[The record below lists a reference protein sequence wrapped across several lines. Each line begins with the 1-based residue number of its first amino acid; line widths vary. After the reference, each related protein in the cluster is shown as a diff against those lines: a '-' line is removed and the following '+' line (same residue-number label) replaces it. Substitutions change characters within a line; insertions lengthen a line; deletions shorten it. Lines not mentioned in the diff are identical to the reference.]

1 MNDVTA
7 LLGILSGMVIPLG
20 VFVWLY
26 FDAKNKRAANIEIA
40 KTIDDPSKVEELIS
54 KLDDEK
60 KKEPIEY
67 RRGGT
72 ITIFVGIG
80 LYFKIIFLPKLQAI
94 IIKTNNATCSSAIL
108 YSLGYPNLSIIP
120 QTKNPTKVGL
130 DTLFCAVFY
139 LQPSLNVSQSIS
151 GAEGYFFNK
160 AFSKSTFA
168 FEKLIPYIDS
178 KLSNPCVQSCLNCS
192 LL

>member
-1 MNDVTA
+1 MNDVIA

-26 FDAKNKRAANIEIA
+26 FDAKNKRAAIIEIA

-54 KLDDEK
+54 KLDSEALGEK

-80 LYFKIIFLPKLQAI
+80 LYLLGVTALG
-94 IIKTNNATCSSAIL
+94 SIL
-108 YSLGYPNLSIIP
+108 KG
-120 QTKNPTKVGL
+120 VGL
-130 DTLFCAVFY
+130 LVATIGVGTFIAGYLFPNDSTGITKAV
-139 LQPSLNVSQSIS
+139 
-151 GAEGYFFNK
+151 EE
-160 AFSKSTFA
+160 
-168 FEKLIPYIDS
+168 FEKR
-178 KLSNPCVQSCLNCS
+178 
-192 LL
+192 

>member
-1 MNDVTA
+1 MNDVIG
-7 LLGILSGMVIPLG
+7 LLGMLSGMVIPLG

-26 FDAKNKRAANIEIA
+26 FDAKNKRAAIIEIA

-80 LYFKIIFLPKLQAI
+80 LYLLGVTALG
-94 IIKTNNATCSSAIL
+94 SIL
-108 YSLGYPNLSIIP
+108 KG
-120 QTKNPTKVGL
+120 VGL
-130 DTLFCAVFY
+130 LVATIGVGTFVAGYLFPNDSTGITKAV
-139 LQPSLNVSQSIS
+139 
-151 GAEGYFFNK
+151 EE
-160 AFSKSTFA
+160 
-168 FEKLIPYIDS
+168 FEKR
-178 KLSNPCVQSCLNCS
+178 
-192 LL
+192 

>member
-26 FDAKNKRAANIEIA
+26 FDAKNKRATIIEVA
-40 KTIDDPSKVEELIS
+40 KTIDDPSKVEEL
-54 KLDDEK
+54 LEALNDEK

-80 LYFKIIFLPKLQAI
+80 LYLLGVTALG
-94 IIKTNNATCSSAIL
+94 SIL
-108 YSLGYPNLSIIP
+108 KG
-120 QTKNPTKVGL
+120 VGL
-130 DTLFCAVFY
+130 LVATIGVVTFVAGYLFPNDSTGITKAV
-139 LQPSLNVSQSIS
+139 
-151 GAEGYFFNK
+151 EE
-160 AFSKSTFA
+160 
-168 FEKLIPYIDS
+168 FEKR
-178 KLSNPCVQSCLNCS
+178 
-192 LL
+192 

>member
-1 MNDVTA
+1 MNDV
-7 LLGILSGMVIPLG
+7 LGLVAILSGIAIPLG

-26 FDAKNKRAANIEIA
+26 FDAKNKRAAIIEIA

-80 LYFKIIFLPKLQAI
+80 LYLLGVTALGSILKGVGLLVATIGVGI
-94 IIKTNNATCSSAIL
+94 IIA
-108 YSLGYPNLSIIP
+108 GYLFPDDSTGI
-120 QTKNPTKVGL
+120 TK
-130 DTLFCAVFY
+130 AV
-139 LQPSLNVSQSIS
+139 
-151 GAEGYFFNK
+151 EE
-160 AFSKSTFA
+160 
-168 FEKLIPYIDS
+168 FEKE
-178 KLSNPCVQSCLNCS
+178 
-192 LL
+192 

>member
-1 MNDVTA
+1 MNDVIA

-26 FDAKNKRAANIEIA
+26 FDAKNKRAAIIEVA

-72 ITIFVGIG
+72 VTFFVGIG
-80 LYFKIIFLPKLQAI
+80 LYL
-94 IIKTNNATCSSAIL
+94 
-108 YSLGYPNLSIIP
+108 LGMTALGSVL
-120 QTKNPTKVGL
+120 KGVGL
-130 DTLFCAVFY
+130 LVATNGVGTFVAGYLFPNDSTGITKAV
-139 LQPSLNVSQSIS
+139 
-151 GAEGYFFNK
+151 EE
-160 AFSKSTFA
+160 
-168 FEKLIPYIDS
+168 FEKE
-178 KLSNPCVQSCLNCS
+178 
-192 LL
+192 

>member
-1 MNDVTA
+1 MNDVIG

-26 FDAKNKRAANIEIA
+26 FDAKNKRAAIIEIA

-54 KLDDEK
+54 KLDSEALGEK

-80 LYFKIIFLPKLQAI
+80 LYLLGVTALGSILKGVGLLVATIGVGI
-94 IIKTNNATCSSAIL
+94 IIA
-108 YSLGYPNLSIIP
+108 GYLFPDDSTGI
-120 QTKNPTKVGL
+120 TK
-130 DTLFCAVFY
+130 AV
-139 LQPSLNVSQSIS
+139 
-151 GAEGYFFNK
+151 EE
-160 AFSKSTFA
+160 
-168 FEKLIPYIDS
+168 FEKE
-178 KLSNPCVQSCLNCS
+178 
-192 LL
+192 

>member
-26 FDAKNKRAANIEIA
+26 FDAKNKRAAIIEIA

-54 KLDDEK
+54 KLDSEALDEK

-80 LYFKIIFLPKLQAI
+80 LYLLGVTALGSILKGVGLLVATIGVGI
-94 IIKTNNATCSSAIL
+94 IIA
-108 YSLGYPNLSIIP
+108 GYLFPDDSTGI
-120 QTKNPTKVGL
+120 TK
-130 DTLFCAVFY
+130 AV
-139 LQPSLNVSQSIS
+139 
-151 GAEGYFFNK
+151 EE
-160 AFSKSTFA
+160 
-168 FEKLIPYIDS
+168 FEKR
-178 KLSNPCVQSCLNCS
+178 
-192 LL
+192 

>member
-26 FDAKNKRAANIEIA
+26 FDAKNKRAAIIEIA
-40 KTIDDPSKVEELIS
+40 KTIDDPSKIEELIS
-54 KLDDEK
+54 KLDSEALNEK

-80 LYFKIIFLPKLQAI
+80 LYLLGVTALG
-94 IIKTNNATCSSAIL
+94 SIL
-108 YSLGYPNLSIIP
+108 KG
-120 QTKNPTKVGL
+120 VGL
-130 DTLFCAVFY
+130 LVATIGVGTFVAGYLFPNDSTGITKAV
-139 LQPSLNVSQSIS
+139 
-151 GAEGYFFNK
+151 EE
-160 AFSKSTFA
+160 
-168 FEKLIPYIDS
+168 FEKR
-178 KLSNPCVQSCLNCS
+178 
-192 LL
+192 

>member
-26 FDAKNKRAANIEIA
+26 LDAKNKRATIIEVA
-40 KTIDDPSKVEELIS
+40 KTIDDPSKVEEL
-54 KLDDEK
+54 LEALNDEK

-80 LYFKIIFLPKLQAI
+80 LYLLGVTALG
-94 IIKTNNATCSSAIL
+94 SIL
-108 YSLGYPNLSIIP
+108 KG
-120 QTKNPTKVGL
+120 VGL
-130 DTLFCAVFY
+130 LVATIGV
-139 LQPSLNVSQSIS
+139 
-151 GAEGYFFNK
+151 G
-160 AFSKSTFA
+160 TFIA
-168 FEKLIPYIDS
+168 G
-178 KLSNPCVQSCLNCS
+178 
-192 LL
+192 